1 MEDALELDEL
11 DKIRISNNINS
22 LKNDNIPYLEYMVQV
37 PINSL
42 TEIKSKEDIIN
53 KMLIDY
59 IIASS
64 SIYMLNNNIYKLDI
78 LLSNINKIY
87 NTDSILSIED
97 KTLIINIINKLYTLS
112 ELEEFSIRMES
123 VNVCLWALGLVD
135 KIDSCNKCNYVT
147 ISKLLLKFKNY
158 DELVNS
164 TKLRSKEEIL
174 EKADLITRYYWAI
187 REVRNDDKVIE
198 KLNEKIVDIQ
208 SETFD
213 FITSYSYDSLSNK
226 NIKIECNKNDL
237 KFEFEIPS
245 SLIFERISNDSKE
258 LVALRSE
265 DKTTRLVIHDLGR
278 INIDEYESKV
288 DKYINMFVKSGFKVF
303 GRYIHHSTLLEKEI
317 TRIVARKGS
326 TSLNVYFIYVSNH
339 LIRIDSLIES
349 FLDSSNYKEVIN
361 AKNTNID
368 FDLVFSIKGE

>member
-11 DKIRISNNINS
+11 DKIRINNNINS

-78 LLSNINKIY
+78 LLSNINKIF

-97 KTLIINIINKLYTLS
+97 KTLIINIINKLYTFS

-147 ISKLLLKFKNY
+147 ISKTLLKFKNY

-187 REVRNDDKVIE
+187 REVRNDDNVLD
-198 KLNEKIVDIQ
+198 KLND
-208 SETFD
+208 
-213 FITSYSYDSLSNK
+213 
-226 NIKIECNKNDL
+226 
-237 KFEFEIPS
+237 
-245 SLIFERISNDSKE
+245 
-258 LVALRSE
+258 
-265 DKTTRLVIHDLGR
+265 
-278 INIDEYESKV
+278 
-288 DKYINMFVKSGFKVF
+288 
-303 GRYIHHSTLLEKEI
+303 
-317 TRIVARKGS
+317 
-326 TSLNVYFIYVSNH
+326 
-339 LIRIDSLIES
+339 
-349 FLDSSNYKEVIN
+349 
-361 AKNTNID
+361 
-368 FDLVFSIKGE
+368 

>member
-1 MEDALELDEL
+1 MEDVLELDEL
-11 DKIRISNNINS
+11 DKIRINNNINS

-135 KIDSCNKCNYVT
+135 KIDSCNKCNYVA
-147 ISKLLLKFKNY
+147 ISKTLLKFKNY
-158 DELVNS
+158 NELVNS

-245 SLIFERISNDSKE
+245 SLVFERISNDSKE

-265 DKTTRLVIHDLGR
+265 DKTARLVIHDLGR

-303 GRYIHHSTLLEKEI
+303 GRYIHHSTLLEKE
-317 TRIVARKGS
+317 V
-326 TSLNVYFIYVSNH
+326 L
-339 LIRIDSLIES
+339 L
-349 FLDSSNYKEVIN
+349 
-361 AKNTNID
+361 
-368 FDLVFSIKGE
+368 